1 MYKLVAID
9 LDGTLLNSYGEVS
22 EKNKEAIQKAKNKG
36 AEIVIASGRPISSA
50 RSYAYEVGADNYII
64 CGNGSLL
71 YDMKNEQIIY
81 DKFIERQKA
90 LQIIKICE
98 ENSIF
103 FNIYTEKL
111 TISKSLNYNILFY
124 NNENKNV
131 PEDKKTNIKIIDN
144 IYKYVEENPDLQV
157 LKITVCDESK
167 IIFDSIIRKLREV
180 KNVDVLDLQHMA
192 RKYIKLGTEE
202 KKVEY
207 YYTEIT
213 SKDVDKWGAIE
224 KLADRLQIN
233 KEEIMAIGDNMNDKR
248 AKDIMTTD
256 VIVANK
262 NDIIANVANLL
273 IKEKIGGLPVV
284 DEENKVVGI
293 ISETDIMKKESH
305 VDSPRMLN
313 FIQGIIFLDDMK
325 KFEDEMRAIAAYK
338 VEDLM
343 SKDII
348 TVNENDTFDYVAN
361 VMINKS
367 INRVPVVDENNFLK
381 GIICRYDIIKAMYN

>member
-22 EKNKEAIQKAKNKG
+22 EKNKEAIQKAKSKG

-64 CGNGSLL
+64 CGNGSVL

-111 TISKSLNYNILFY
+111 TISKSLNYNILL
-124 NNENKNV
+124 
-131 PEDKKTNIKIIDN
+131 IDN

-248 AKDIMTTD
+248 MVENAGLGVMMENCASYMKEFAD
-256 VIVANK
+256 VIVKDNN
-262 NDIIANVANLL
+262 NDGVAEA
-273 IKEKIGGLPVV
+273 IEKYVLS
-284 DEENKVVGI
+284 EE
-293 ISETDIMKKESH
+293 
-305 VDSPRMLN
+305 
-313 FIQGIIFLDDMK
+313 
-325 KFEDEMRAIAAYK
+325 
-338 VEDLM
+338 
-343 SKDII
+343 
-348 TVNENDTFDYVAN
+348 
-361 VMINKS
+361 
-367 INRVPVVDENNFLK
+367 
-381 GIICRYDIIKAMYN
+381 

>member
-22 EKNKEAIQKAKNKG
+22 EKNKEAIQKAKSKG

-64 CGNGSLL
+64 CGNGSVL

-224 KLADRLQIN
+224 KLADRFVEAGQVATFASDAHTLP
-233 KEEIMAIGDNMNDKR
+233 KR
-248 AKDIMTTD
+248 ESRMHDAYEKLEKTQGLD
-256 VIVANK
+256 VANSFK
-262 NDIIANVANLL
+262 QNARNIINSDNVNLNWKPL
-273 IKEKIGGLPVV
+273 
-284 DEENKVVGI
+284 
-293 ISETDIMKKESH
+293 KKKK
-305 VDSPRMLN
+305 R
-313 FIQGIIFLDDMK
+313 FWIF
-325 KFEDEMRAIAAYK
+325 
-338 VEDLM
+338 
-343 SKDII
+343 
-348 TVNENDTFDYVAN
+348 
-361 VMINKS
+361 
-367 INRVPVVDENNFLK
+367 
-381 GIICRYDIIKAMYN
+381 

>member
-1 MYKLVAID
+1 MYKIVTVD
-9 LDGTLLNSYGEVS
+9 LDGTLLNSAGEVS
-22 EKNKEAIQKAKNKG
+22 DYTKDIIQKSINRG
-36 AEIVIASGRPISSA
+36 TDVILASGRPINSVESI
-50 RSYAYEVGADNYII
+50 AYEIGSKNYLIS
-64 CGNGSLL
+64 GNGAIV
-71 YDMKNEQIIY
+71 YDIAKKEVIY
-81 DKFIERQKA
+81 DRFLNKEQVLNIVR
-90 LQIIKICE
+90 ICE

-192 RKYIKLGTEE
+192 RKYIKIGTEE

-248 AKDIMTTD
+248 MVENAGLGVMMENCAPYMKEFAD
-256 VIVANK
+256 VIVKDNN
-262 NDIIANVANLL
+262 NDGVAEA
-273 IKEKIGGLPVV
+273 IEKYVLV
-284 DEENKVVGI
+284 EE
-293 ISETDIMKKESH
+293 
-305 VDSPRMLN
+305 
-313 FIQGIIFLDDMK
+313 
-325 KFEDEMRAIAAYK
+325 
-338 VEDLM
+338 
-343 SKDII
+343 
-348 TVNENDTFDYVAN
+348 
-361 VMINKS
+361 
-367 INRVPVVDENNFLK
+367 
-381 GIICRYDIIKAMYN
+381 

>member
-22 EKNKEAIQKAKNKG
+22 EKNKEAIQKAKSKG

-64 CGNGSLL
+64 CGNGSVL

-213 SKDVDKWGAIE
+213 SKDVNKWGAIE

-248 AKDIMTTD
+248 MVENAGLGVMMENCASYMKEFAD
-256 VIVANK
+256 VIVKDNN
-262 NDIIANVANLL
+262 NDGVAEA
-273 IKEKIGGLPVV
+273 IEKYVLS
-284 DEENKVVGI
+284 EE
-293 ISETDIMKKESH
+293 
-305 VDSPRMLN
+305 
-313 FIQGIIFLDDMK
+313 
-325 KFEDEMRAIAAYK
+325 
-338 VEDLM
+338 
-343 SKDII
+343 
-348 TVNENDTFDYVAN
+348 
-361 VMINKS
+361 
-367 INRVPVVDENNFLK
+367 
-381 GIICRYDIIKAMYN
+381 

>member
-22 EKNKEAIQKAKNKG
+22 EKNKEAIKKAKNKG

-64 CGNGSLL
+64 CGNGSVL

-248 AKDIMTTD
+248 IVENAGLGVMMENCAPYMKEFAD
-256 VIVANK
+256 VIVKDNN
-262 NDIIANVANLL
+262 NDGVAEA
-273 IKEKIGGLPVV
+273 IEKYVLG
-284 DEENKVVGI
+284 EE
-293 ISETDIMKKESH
+293 
-305 VDSPRMLN
+305 
-313 FIQGIIFLDDMK
+313 
-325 KFEDEMRAIAAYK
+325 
-338 VEDLM
+338 
-343 SKDII
+343 
-348 TVNENDTFDYVAN
+348 
-361 VMINKS
+361 
-367 INRVPVVDENNFLK
+367 
-381 GIICRYDIIKAMYN
+381 

>member
-1 MYKLVAID
+1 MYKLIAID
-9 LDGTLLNSYGEVS
+9 LDGTMLNSYGEVT
-22 EKNKEAIQKAKNKG
+22 ENTKRVLKQTKQKG
-36 AEIVIASGRPISSA
+36 AEVVITSGRSIDSIKYIASEIDSSKYMIA
-50 RSYAYEVGADNYII
+50 
-64 CGNGSLL
+64 GNGAVVYDRSQNKIL
-71 YDMKNEQIIY
+71 YEKYIPKN
-81 DKFIERQKA
+81 KA
-90 LQIIKICE
+90 LDIIQICE

-248 AKDIMTTD
+248 MVENAGLGVMMENCAPYMKEFAD
-256 VIVANK
+256 VIVKDNN
-262 NDIIANVANLL
+262 NDGVAEA
-273 IKEKIGGLPVV
+273 IEKYVLS
-284 DEENKVVGI
+284 EE
-293 ISETDIMKKESH
+293 
-305 VDSPRMLN
+305 
-313 FIQGIIFLDDMK
+313 
-325 KFEDEMRAIAAYK
+325 
-338 VEDLM
+338 
-343 SKDII
+343 
-348 TVNENDTFDYVAN
+348 
-361 VMINKS
+361 
-367 INRVPVVDENNFLK
+367 
-381 GIICRYDIIKAMYN
+381 

>member
-64 CGNGSLL
+64 CGNGSVL

-103 FNIYTEKL
+103 FNIY
-111 TISKSLNYNILFY
+111 
-124 NNENKNV
+124 
-131 PEDKKTNIKIIDN
+131 
-144 IYKYVEENPDLQV
+144 KYVEENLDLQV

-248 AKDIMTTD
+248 MVENAGLGVMMENCAPYMKEFAD
-256 VIVANK
+256 VIVKDNN
-262 NDIIANVANLL
+262 NDGVAEA
-273 IKEKIGGLPVV
+273 IEKYVLG
-284 DEENKVVGI
+284 EE
-293 ISETDIMKKESH
+293 
-305 VDSPRMLN
+305 
-313 FIQGIIFLDDMK
+313 
-325 KFEDEMRAIAAYK
+325 
-338 VEDLM
+338 
-343 SKDII
+343 
-348 TVNENDTFDYVAN
+348 
-361 VMINKS
+361 
-367 INRVPVVDENNFLK
+367 
-381 GIICRYDIIKAMYN
+381 

>member
-202 KKVEY
+202 K
-207 YYTEIT
+207 
-213 SKDVDKWGAIE
+213 
-224 KLADRLQIN
+224 
-233 KEEIMAIGDNMNDKR
+233 
-248 AKDIMTTD
+248 
-256 VIVANK
+256 
-262 NDIIANVANLL
+262 
-273 IKEKIGGLPVV
+273 
-284 DEENKVVGI
+284 
-293 ISETDIMKKESH
+293 ES
-305 VDSPRMLN
+305 
-313 FIQGIIFLDDMK
+313 
-325 KFEDEMRAIAAYK
+325 
-338 VEDLM
+338 
-343 SKDII
+343 
-348 TVNENDTFDYVAN
+348 
-361 VMINKS
+361 
-367 INRVPVVDENNFLK
+367 
-381 GIICRYDIIKAMYN
+381 